1 MVTDGGDS
9 IFTVKL
15 TQSLMRSQNFRV
27 FIYNEMRDWEK
38 VSKQI
43 GEE

>member
-9 IFTVKL
+9 IFTVKPM
-15 TQSLMRSQNFRV
+15 QSLMRSQNFRV

-43 GEE
+43 GKE